1 MELTSTMKTKLRSIR
16 VLVVGPE
23 GLLSVYSPE
32 KQGQLSDNNSISRE
46 KILAAQNEI
55 TTASTVRESDSG
67 SSAPQ
72 HEFEIDYTTASESE
86 SQSIVTV
93 TNIVT
98 QSPSSQVTSSSTT
111 VVTTPAKDNLGDG
124 VEEEPFELRRASLIH
139 QKSLVIAELQW
150 NQIGNN
156 PSQEYL
162 ITWELNGG
170 GLKGHLV
177 TDSTSV
183 TLSLWPDT
191 LYRIQVSTNNIMGEL
206 LCMLLISTKFDSQP
220 HGH

>member
-1 MELTSTMKTKLRSIR
+1 MELTSAMKTKLRSVR

-23 GLLSVYSPE
+23 GLLSVYSPK
-32 KQGQLSDNNSISRE
+32 KQGQLSDNNNNSQEANAGGIKPESAEEKRE
-46 KILAAQNEI
+46 ESEI
-55 TTASTVRESDSG
+55 TVTVSDSSLNQSNDDDRVKSG
-67 SSAPQ
+67 NDNGAKTTTGMVPTAPDSQMGNNRLSAISVIP
-72 HEFEIDYTTASESE
+72 FP
-86 SQSIVTV
+86 
-93 TNIVT
+93 N
-98 QSPSSQVTSSSTT
+98 
-111 VVTTPAKDNLGDG
+111 
-124 VEEEPFELRRASLIH
+124 EEESNSDGMEGKLFELRRVSLIH

-191 LYRIQVSTNNIMGEL
+191 LYQIQVNTILNSSLHIIL
-206 LCMLLISTKFDSQP
+206 FFI
-220 HGH
+220 